1 MSTVKQILNTKG
13 NGVFTITSDTNAM
26 EALKLMDEKGFG
38 VMLIVDDED
47 EGLQGIFTEGDYIS
61 RVLLPEK
68 DKRTTK
74 VSEVMTKNV
83 RTINPK
89 HTVNDTMQIMIDE
102 DIRYFPAV
110 EDGKLIGVI
119 SVGDCIK
126 QVMAEQEEI
135 IEQMEHYIHG

>member
-1 MSTVKQILNTKG
+1 MSTVKQILSSKG

-26 EALKLMDEKGFG
+26 DALKLMDEKGFG
-38 VMLIVDDED
+38 VMLVVDDD
-47 EGLQGIFTEGDYIS
+47 ELEGIFTEGDYIS
-61 RVLLPEK
+61 RVLLKEL

-89 HTVNDTMQIMIDE
+89 QTVNDTMQIMIDE

-110 EDGKLIGVI
+110 EDGQLIGVI

>member
-1 MSTVKQILNTKG
+1 MSTVKQILSSKG
-13 NGVFTITSDTNAM
+13 NGVFTISSDTNAM

-38 VMLIVDDED
+38 VMLVVDNDE
-47 EGLQGIFTEGDYIS
+47 LIGIFTEGDYIS
-61 RVLLPEK
+61 RVLLKEL

-89 HTVNDTMQIMIDE
+89 QTVNDTMQIMIDE

-110 EDGKLIGVI
+110 EDGNLIGVI

-126 QVMAEQEEI
+126 QVIAEQEEI

>member
-1 MSTVKQILNTKG
+1 MSTVKQILSSKG

-26 EALKLMDEKGFG
+26 DALKLMDEKGFG
-38 VMLIVDDED
+38 VMLVVDNDEL
-47 EGLQGIFTEGDYIS
+47 EGIFTEGDYIS
-61 RVLLPEK
+61 RVLLKEL
-68 DKRTTK
+68 DKRTTQ

-89 HTVNDTMQIMIDE
+89 QTVNDTMQIMIDE

>member
-1 MSTVKQILNTKG
+1 MSTVKQILSSKG
-13 NGVFTITSDTNAM
+13 NGVFTINSDTNAM
-26 EALKLMDEKGFG
+26 EALKMMDDKGFG
-38 VMLIVDDED
+38 VVLIVDDGE
-47 EGLQGIFTEGDYIS
+47 ELSGIFTEGDYIS
-61 RVLLPEK
+61 RVLLK
-68 DKRTTK
+68 GLDKSKTLVRD
-74 VSEVMTKNV
+74 VMTKNV

-89 HTVNDTMQIMIDE
+89 QTVNDTMQIMIDE

-126 QVMAEQEEI
+126 QVIAEQEEI

>member
-1 MSTVKQILNTKG
+1 MSTVKQILSSKG
-13 NGVFTITSDTNAM
+13 NGVFTISSDTNAM

-38 VMLIVDDED
+38 VMLVVDNDE
-47 EGLQGIFTEGDYIS
+47 LIGIFTEGDYIS
-61 RVLLPEK
+61 RVLLKEL

-89 HTVNDTMQIMIDE
+89 QTVNDTMQIMIDE

-126 QVMAEQEEI
+126 QVIAEQEEI